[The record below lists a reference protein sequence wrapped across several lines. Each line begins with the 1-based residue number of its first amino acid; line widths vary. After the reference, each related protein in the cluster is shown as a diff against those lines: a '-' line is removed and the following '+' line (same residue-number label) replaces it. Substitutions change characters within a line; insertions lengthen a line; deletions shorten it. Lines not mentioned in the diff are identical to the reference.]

1 MRMSEISI
9 VDILPEMAPEAS
21 SFYQDRLDD
30 TFSKTFPP
38 EAITKYRT
46 DYRSVNLV
54 QHIES
59 DARVNLAAVMENR
72 IVGIMFG
79 SHINGGVAS
88 VIWIAV
94 HPEVQ
99 GKGVGR
105 SLMEG
110 AFRKYTA
117 LGAHKLV
124 LYTETD
130 EAKTFYE
137 KIGMSVEGVHP
148 SHWWGVKHYCLAMN
162 LTVNRK

>member
-1 MRMSEISI
+1 MSEISI
-9 VDILPEMAPEAS
+9 VDVLSEMVPEAS
-21 SFYQDRLDD
+21 SFFQDRLDD
-30 TFSKTFPP
+30 TFSRTFPP

-46 DYRSVNLV
+46 DYGSVNLV
-54 QHIES
+54 KHIES
-59 DARVNLAAVMENR
+59 GTRVNLAAVLENR

-94 HPEVQ
+94 HPEAQ

-124 LYTETD
+124 LYTETA

-137 KIGMSVEGVHP
+137 KIGMSIEGVHP
-148 SHWWGVKHYCLAMN
+148 GHWWGVKHYCLAMN
-162 LTVNRK
+162 LTVKRK